1 MMKGRDLLGYTL
13 NSMGGDKLVN
23 MLAIAEEMGLIEGG
37 SVASRAIS
45 LINPVNQ
52 YCLLE
57 EIIVEAEGADE
68 KLVEILKEHHIEVPR
83 RYGWKTTSYMNGEV
97 RDTDSVEWYKDRNVC
112 YRAMHERMMD
122 LLENAIDCRASPV
135 TVTSS
140 EDCITIETGTFK
152 DEFELYEE

>member
-23 MLAIAEEMGLIEGG
+23 MLAIAEAMGLIEGG

-57 EIIVEAEGADE
+57 DIIVEAEGADE
-68 KLVEILKEHHIEVPR
+68 KLVDILKERDIEVPR

-122 LLENAIDCRASPV
+122 LLESAIDCCVSPV
-135 TVTSS
+135 TVTRL

>member
-37 SVASRAIS
+37 SVASRVIS
-45 LINPVNQ
+45 LINPVKQ

-97 RDTDSVEWYKDRNVC
+97 RYTDSVEWYKDRNVC
-112 YRAMHERMMD
+112 YHAMHERMID
-122 LLENAIDCRASPV
+122 LLENAIDCSAIPV

-140 EDCITIETGTFK
+140 EDCITIETGIFK

>member
-23 MLAIAEEMGLIEGG
+23 MLAIAEEMGLIECG

-83 RYGWKTTSYMNGEV
+83 RYGWRT
-97 RDTDSVEWYKDRNVC
+97 
-112 YRAMHERMMD
+112 H
-122 LLENAIDCRASPV
+122 PV
-135 TVTSS
+135 PHAGGG
-140 EDCITIETGTFK
+140 DWQG
-152 DEFELYEE
+152 LGAP